1 MQMYTSQDEQTALPT
16 PEDGHLCSLIKE
28 CIVESWRRGW
38 TYENYH
44 AMASQWR
51 VEGKP
56 VKKADYQ
63 LACKLLDER
72 YTETIKLEQGI
83 TL

>member
-1 MQMYTSQDEQTALPT
+1 MQMYTSLDKKTEVSI
-16 PEDGHLCSLIKE
+16 PEAGQLVALIKE

-56 VKKADYQ
+56 VKEADYQ

-72 YTETIKLEQGI
+72 YTETI
-83 TL
+83 TLIERV

>member
-1 MQMYTSQDEQTALPT
+1 MQMYISQDGQTALST
-16 PEDGHLCSLIKE
+16 PETGHLVALLKE

-56 VKKADYQ
+56 VKEADYK
-63 LACKLLDER
+63 LACKLLDDR
-72 YTETIKLEQGI
+72 YTETI
-83 TL
+83 TLIERI

>member
-1 MQMYTSQDEQTALPT
+1 MQMYTSLDEKTDLSP
-16 PEDGHLCSLIKE
+16 PEQGQLVALIKE

-38 TYENYH
+38 TYENYYS
-44 AMASQWR
+44 MATQWR

-56 VKKADYQ
+56 VKEADYQ

-72 YTETIKLEQGI
+72 YTETI
-83 TL
+83 TLIEKV

>member
-1 MQMYTSQDEQTALPT
+1 MQMYTSQDEQTDLSS
-16 PEDGHLCSLIKE
+16 PEQGQLVALIKE

-38 TYENYH
+38 TYEAYCG
-44 AMASQWR
+44 MATQWR

-56 VKKADYQ
+56 VKEADYQ

-72 YTETIKLEQGI
+72 YTETI
-83 TL
+83 TLIERV